1 MSRLS
6 VALLLILCACA
17 DGGTAP
23 DTGPTAAGP
32 ALAARPNPS
41 QQPFQFTVTSCIE
54 PVLVTGTFHE
64 VDRVAGDGAHIRFHI
79 NAKGVGVGL
88 ETGARYQW
96 NDRLFDNSNLVRGE
110 TRVLNDFTRSVE
122 SVNTVDFWP
131 PTNSRS
137 PLPSRVTAV
146 QPWWSMESGG
156 NVLTIPGTV

>member
-88 ETGARYQW
+88 ETGSRYQW
-96 NDRLFDNSNLVRGE
+96 NDRLFDNSNLVGGE
-110 TRVLNDFTRSVE
+110 SRVLNDFTRLIGQGGAPNISLQVQGK
-122 SVNTVDFWP
+122 F
-131 PTNSRS
+131 
-137 PLPSRVTAV
+137 TAR
-146 QPWWSMESGG
+146 P
-156 NVLTIPGTV
+156 NGTVVVNRFEAKDACEPS